1 MDKLIFALNLIVD
14 FIDYNET
21 VNESELANYLLF
33 TGFDDYEIRQILA
46 LIGINDKLNR
56 NGFRIFTKKEKHL
69 FSKEAINYIEKLFL
83 AGIIDFVDGEE
94 IIERAINE
102 ENYQISV
109 DQIKEHTLII
119 LLEKQSNLY
128 YSKGIEDETTH

>member
-21 VNESELANYLLF
+21 INESELTNYLLF

-56 NGFRIFTKKEKHL
+56 NGFRIFTKKEKQL

-94 IIERAINE
+94 IIERAISE
-102 ENYQISV
+102 ENYKISV

-128 YSKGIEDETTH
+128 YSKSIEDETTH

>member
-56 NGFRIFTKKEKHL
+56 NGFRIFTKKEQ
-69 FSKEAINYIEKLFL
+69 N
-83 AGIIDFVDGEE
+83 D
-94 IIERAINE
+94 
-102 ENYQISV
+102 
-109 DQIKEHTLII
+109 
-119 LLEKQSNLY
+119 
-128 YSKGIEDETTH
+128 